1 MTDPQRVDVHQHVVP
16 PFYAEELPACGGDPS
31 GSATPQWTPESAI
44 EMMDSLQIST
54 GILSVSTPS
63 VVGWPQN
70 KRRQMARRI
79 NEYVAELVANH
90 PLRFGSVATLPLPDV
105 DGALAEIDYALG
117 NLRADGVVVLANYE
131 GKYLGDDVFEP
142 LWEKLDRHH
151 AVVFE
156 HPGATPG
163 QPLLPPVTG
172 IAPPMTDFLLETTRT
187 ALQLGLRGSLI
198 RYPNVSL
205 ILSHAGGFLPYASMR
220 FAELAQVFDSAAPSP
235 DELLRRF
242 HRFYFDTALSSG
254 PALQTLKAFAGSDR
268 MLFGTDSPYD
278 HGRSV
283 AFTAALDFDDSLAEV
298 DRAAINRGNACRLL
312 PRCAR
317 RLGAR
322 RCRGW
327 SGSRR
332 NHNPALAVVA
342 RQDSLNINHQAGA
355 DRCFTPSVGVL
366 K

>member
-1 MTDPQRVDVHQHVVP
+1 MMTDSRRVDVHQHVVP

-31 GSATPQWTPESAI
+31 GSVTPQWSPESAI
-44 EMMDSLQIST
+44 EMMDSLQIAL
-54 GILSVSTPS
+54 GVLSVSTPS
-63 VVGWPQN
+63 VVGWPQR
-70 KRRQMARRI
+70 KRREMARRI

-90 PLRFGSVATLPLPDV
+90 PDRFGSFATLPLPDI
-105 DGALAEIDYALG
+105 DGAIAEIDYTLSD
-117 NLRADGVVVLANYE
+117 LRADGVVVLASYE
-131 GKYLGDDVFEP
+131 GKYLGDPMFEP
-142 LWEKLDRHH
+142 LWGELDRRH

-163 QPLLPPVTG
+163 QPMLPSAAG

-187 ALQLGLRGSLI
+187 GLQLALRDSLT

-235 DELLRRF
+235 HELLSRF

-254 PALQTLKAFAGSDR
+254 PALQMLKSFAGSDR
-268 MLFGTDSPYD
+268 ILFGTDSPYD

-283 AFTAALDFDDSLAEV
+283 AFTAALDSDDSLAEA
-298 DRAAINRGNACRLL
+298 DRSAINRGNACRLL

-317 RLGAR
+317 
-322 RCRGW
+322 
-327 SGSRR
+327 
-332 NHNPALAVVA
+332 
-342 RQDSLNINHQAGA
+342 
-355 DRCFTPSVGVL
+355 
-366 K
+366 